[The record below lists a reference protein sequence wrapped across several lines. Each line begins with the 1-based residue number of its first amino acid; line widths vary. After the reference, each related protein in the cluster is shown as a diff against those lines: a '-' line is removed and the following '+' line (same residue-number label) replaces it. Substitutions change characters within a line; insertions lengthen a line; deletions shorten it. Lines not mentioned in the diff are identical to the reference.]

1 MTLNYPR
8 IIKKAIITLALML
21 ALSLLASCS
30 SVNTSSSNIS
40 NAVKDQTDLSLSL
53 LGQVF
58 GNVPGVLEGS
68 AGQMLGQLFY
78 YLNLG
83 FLMMTGAF
91 CDKQIS
97 HSPLTRTGR
106 IPNLGVVMLLDT
118 RLGWG

>member
-1 MTLNYPR
+1 MTFNYAR
-8 IIKKAIITLALML
+8 IIKKAILTVLFILVF
-21 ALSLLASCS
+21 SLLASCS
-30 SVNTSSSNIS
+30 SVDSSSNNIS

-58 GNVPGVLEGS
+58 GNVPGVLESS

-91 CDKQIS
+91 LVYTI
-97 HSPLTRTGR
+97 
-106 IPNLGVVMLLDT
+106 LLAT
-118 RLGWG
+118 LRAAQEGGFA